1 MDACR
6 KYGIKRYHQVST
18 DEVYGDLP
26 LDRPDLFFTEETPIH
41 TSSPYSSSKA
51 GADLLVLAY
60 HRTYG
65 LPVTISRCSNNYGP
79 YHFPEKLIPLMI
91 ANALNDKPL
100 PVYGKGENVRDWLY
114 VEDHCRAIDLIIHN
128 GRVGEVYNVGGHN
141 EMKNI
146 DIVKMI
152 CKELGKPESLIT
164 YVADR
169 KGHDMRYAI
178 DPTKIHN
185 ELGWLPET
193 KFADGIKKTIQW
205 YLDNKEWWETII
217 SGEYQNYYEKMY
229 ANREEQEELK
239 MKVFVTG
246 VAGQL
251 GHDVMNELAKRGYE
265 GIGSDIAKSYNGI
278 QDGTPV
284 VSMPY
289 VQMDI
294 TDKASVE
301 KVLTEVN
308 ADAVIHCAAWTAVD
322 LAEDEDKKDKVHAVN
337 AEGTKNIAE
346 VCKKLDSKMVY
357 TSTDY
362 VFNGQ
367 GEEPWQPD
375 CKDYQPLNVYGQSKL
390 DGELAVSETLDK
402 YFIVRIAWVFG
413 KNGNNFIK
421 TMLKVGKNHDKLRV
435 VNDQIG
441 TPTYTFDLARLL
453 VDMIETDK
461 YGYYHATNEGGY
473 ISWYDFTKEIFRQAV
488 EQGHTEYGEDRIT
501 VDPVTT
507 AEYGVSK
514 AARPFNSRLD
524 KKKLVE
530 NGFTPLPTWQ
540 DALGRYLK
548 ELNIGEL

>member
-1 MDACR
+1 
-6 KYGIKRYHQVST
+6 
-18 DEVYGDLP
+18 
-26 LDRPDLFFTEETPIH
+26 
-41 TSSPYSSSKA
+41 
-51 GADLLVLAY
+51 
-60 HRTYG
+60 
-65 LPVTISRCSNNYGP
+65 
-79 YHFPEKLIPLMI
+79 
-91 ANALNDKPL
+91 
-100 PVYGKGENVRDWLY
+100 
-114 VEDHCRAIDLIIHN
+114 
-128 GRVGEVYNVGGHN
+128 
-141 EMKNI
+141 
-146 DIVKMI
+146 
-152 CKELGKPESLIT
+152 
-164 YVADR
+164 
-169 KGHDMRYAI
+169 
-178 DPTKIHN
+178 
-185 ELGWLPET
+185 
-193 KFADGIKKTIQW
+193 
-205 YLDNKEWWETII
+205 
-217 SGEYQNYYEKMY
+217 
-229 ANREEQEELK
+229 
-239 MKVFVTG
+239 MKVLVTG

-265 GIGSDIAKSYNGI
+265 GIGSDIAESYNGI
-278 QDGTPV
+278 QDVTPV

-548 ELNIGEL
+548 ELNIDEL